1 MYPATGYGINSLAL
15 PVSVHEG
22 FDSKGL
28 PAHQS

>member
-1 MYPATGYGINSLAL
+1 MCPAAGHGINSLAV
-15 PVSVHEG
+15 PVSGHEG